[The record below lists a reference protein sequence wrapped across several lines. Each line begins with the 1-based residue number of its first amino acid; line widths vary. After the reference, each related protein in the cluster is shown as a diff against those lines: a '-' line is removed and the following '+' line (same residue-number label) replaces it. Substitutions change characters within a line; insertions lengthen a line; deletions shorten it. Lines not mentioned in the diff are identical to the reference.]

1 MEIKNKLFYHSIG
14 RRKEAIARV
23 FLIPGKGNI
32 QINNRSLEKYFPY
45 FLDQKELLKPL
56 VFVGFQN
63 DYDVFITVEGG
74 GRKGQLDAIRLGI
87 SRAICLIEP
96 LKRSCLKQQGW
107 LTRDSRIK
115 ERRKYGLKK
124 ARKAPQYSKR

>member
-23 FLIPGKGNI
+23 FLIPGKGII
-32 QINNRSLEKYFPY
+32 QVNNKPLEKYFPY
-45 FLDQKELLKPL
+45 FLDQRELMKPL
-56 VFVGFQN
+56 AFVGFQN
-63 DYDVFITVEGG
+63 DYDISITVEGG
-74 GRKGQLDAIRLGI
+74 GRKGQLDAIRLAI
-87 SRAICLIEP
+87 SRSICLIEP
-96 LKRSCLKQQGW
+96 SKRSCLKQKGW
-107 LTRDSRIK
+107 LTRDSRVK